1 MMGPMGCGMAVD
13 ANRVIA
19 GGVLVFVEP
28 EAFKAFLELEEMP
41 LVIVGETGG
50 FKKVKVTLTT
60 YEGAVIITRGEVEL
74 PETALVVRAK
84 ERSLG
89 K

>member
-1 MMGPMGCGMAVD
+1 MGRGMTVD

-28 EAFKAFLELEEMP
+28 ETFKKFLELKERP

-50 FKKVKVTLTT
+50 FKKVKLTMTT
-60 YEGAVIITRGEVEL
+60 YDGALIITRGEVEL
-74 PETALVVRAK
+74 SETAIVVKAR
-84 ERSLG
+84 ELSLG

>member
-1 MMGPMGCGMAVD
+1 MGCGMAVD

-28 EAFKAFLELEEMP
+28 EDFKKFLELKKSP
-41 LVIVGETGG
+41 LVITGETGG
-50 FKKVKVTLTT
+50 FKKAKLTMT
-60 YEGAVIITRGEVEL
+60 VYDGAVIITRGEVEL
-74 PETALVVRAK
+74 PEKAIVIRAK
-84 ERSLG
+84 NLSLG